1 MAFQIQGNVPR
12 GNHLEEYLA
21 LAARERAQVRH
32 ELGWRERLGHVI
44 VGARIEPADLVGH
57 GVARGQE
64 QHGRVHASASQVR
77 HDGESVHLR
86 QHHVEDDDVVDAAF
100 RIIEPR
106 LPVVHGV
113 GVVAAFL
120 EDAAKCLG
128 KAYIIFD
135 YENLHS
141 APLSRSV
148 LS

>member
-1 MAFQIQGNVPR
+1 M
-12 GNHLEEYLA
+12 
-21 LAARERAQVRH
+21 AARERAQVRH

-57 GVARGQE
+57 GVACGQE
-64 QHGRVHASASQVR
+64 QHGRVHAGASQVR
-77 HDGESVHLR
+77 HDGEPVHLR

-113 GVVAAFL
+113 GVVTAFL